1 MRNKKYTTAIPSMVS
16 LPSPEQG
23 LLTVRET
30 AAVLR
35 RSPSTIRSWILH
47 RRIPFVKL
55 YNKAIRFRRA
65 DIDALIA
72 SSIIPACGKAGAA

>member
-1 MRNKKYTTAIPSMVS
+1 MRNKKSTVVS
-16 LPSPEQG
+16 IPSPEQG

-35 RSPSTIRSWILH
+35 LSTSTIRAWILH
-47 RRIPFVKL
+47 REIPFIKL
-55 YNKAIRFRRA
+55 KNKAVRLRRV

-72 SSIIPACGKAGAA
+72 SSLVPTKGAA

>member
-1 MRNKKYTTAIPSMVS
+1 MPVKKKNLPQSAVN
-16 LPSPEQG
+16 LPSPEQD

-35 RSPSTIRSWILH
+35 LSTSTIRSWILQ
-47 RRIPFVKL
+47 RRIPFVKF
-55 YNKAIRFRRA
+55 YNKAIRFRRK

-72 SSIIPACGKAGAA
+72 ASIVPASGNGGAA

>member
-1 MRNKKYTTAIPSMVS
+1 MSEKSVVS
-16 LPSPEQG
+16 LPLESSD

-35 RSPSTIRSWILH
+35 LSTSTIRSWILQ
-47 RRIPFVKL
+47 RRIPFIKF

-65 DIDALIA
+65 DIEALIA
-72 SSIIPACGKAGAA
+72 SSVVSASGKADAA